1 LLDPRV
7 KKCIEDEGIIL
18 TTWRELKQRRDK
30 VGASGTARATQKV
43 DLNAATMAEL
53 MTLPNIGQKRAEEI
67 VRYRLTHGFK
77 RPADLLRIKGIGRRT
92 YFKLKPL
99 VRVGPL
105 PASRAR
111 EIEAVPA
118 EAP

>member
-1 LLDPRV
+1 MARYR
-7 KKCIEDEGIIL
+7 I
-18 TTWRELKQRRDK
+18 QRRRAVVWWLMMSFVLL

-111 EIEAVPA
+111 EIEAAPA